1 MADRQRRR
9 RFSKESASRRREN
22 DDRNAEVSRADQRL
36 DCTAEDER
44 LIRERLAE
52 YFAILREWDLKL
64 RENDTESSSVEW
76 P

>member
-9 RFSKESASRRREN
+9 RLSKESASRSREN
-22 DDRNAEVSRADQRL
+22 DDRDAEVSSDQRL

-64 RENDTESSSVEW
+64 RENDTESSTVES

>member
-9 RFSKESASRRREN
+9 RLSKESGSRRREN
-22 DDRNAEVSRADQRL
+22 DDRKAEVSGPGQRL